1 MIRQYISLEKIMFKD
16 FFWSYFIHTYSFINR
31 SSCVQAFYIATTL
44 QWSERQW
51 EESNLFKNYKGNHF
65 QELGEIPK
73 NLQTLQKH
81 RNKKNILGMKIFYL
95 IFVTVSFLF
104 LGLFSPCREGETV
117 MLWWSL
123 YAGELSYL
131 APSFLELNT
140 GVLWML
146 TIFTF

>member
-81 RNKKNILGMKIFYL
+81 RNKKKHSWNENFYL

-104 LGLFSPCREGETV
+104 LWLVFAFREGEAILV
-117 MLWWSL
+117 WSI
-123 YAGELSYL
+123 YAGELPYL
-131 APSFLELNT
+131 APSFLEVNT

-146 TIFTF
+146 TTFTF